1 MGYRSVEGEERDIGQ
16 ECINVVEFSFAML
29 KWIQKLNT
37 EHEISEEQKIDLRI
51 GIHIGEVIAGITG
64 TNIVRYDIYGP
75 DVLVANKMESGG
87 E

>member
-1 MGYRSVEGEERDIGQ
+1 MIE
-16 ECINVVEFSFAML
+16 
-29 KWIQKLNT
+29 WIDHVNESNNLSADDKL
-37 EHEISEEQKIDLRI
+37 DMRV

-87 E
+87 APGRVNVSDRVRDVLEKTAPN